1 MPLSSDEVDDLI
13 DSWELDPAVDTLE
26 PAQEL
31 LATMAVGDP
40 GRIDVLQVIADHQAM
55 RGDVDAAL
63 ATLDQAADAR
73 DEDADVVQAMR
84 VCFLLEAG
92 RDEEADPMLHTL
104 RRRGSDLPGAAL
116 ERIADTLEEVDR
128 LREAM
133 RWHTIALRDLD
144 PRQDIPDGE
153 EEYALFGRWRV
164 RKALEL
170 PPDHFDNLARSILDE
185 RRSERSDDWD

>member
-1 MPLSSDEVDDLI
+1 MPLSSDEVDDLV
-13 DSWELDPAVDTLE
+13 DSWEFDPDVDTV
-26 PAQEL
+26 ARATEL
-31 LATMAVGDP
+31 LATMSVGDP
-40 GRIDVLQVIADHQAM
+40 GRIDVLQVIADHQAV

-73 DEDADVVQAMR
+73 GEDADVVQAMR
-84 VCFLLEAG
+84 ICFLLGAG
-92 RDEEADPMLHTL
+92 RDEEADPMLQTL
-104 RRRGSDLPGAAL
+104 RRRGSELPGAAL
-116 ERIADTLEEVDR
+116 DRIADTLEEAGR

-144 PRQDIPDGE
+144 PQQDIPDGE

-185 RRSERSDDWD
+185 RRSGRTDDWD